1 MKKKMTTLLALMLP
15 VALMAQSWNQ
25 EKYPDYDPTFSNP
38 DPALVEFVAKM
49 KRTTEGQ
56 SLTPKKA
63 RAIADQLGLPDHVNN
78 ANTKYFPPVFNQDGG
93 SCGSASRI
101 AYMFTH
107 EINSYRDVDSS
118 TPDNNY
124 PTHFVWLLTNGN
136 SNKDK
141 FVTNVGVPTSAT
153 YGGRTYSA
161 LFGNQV
167 ETNEYFGWMTGYN
180 KWLSAFG
187 NRMESPTT
195 LPYDLGT
202 EEGRLTAKAW
212 LYNHAGD
219 ESFHAGGI
227 IGLGVASGGNWQRIP
242 KTETNDAIGVT
253 NMYYVKA
260 WGTQVDHAVTM
271 VGYDDRIEFD
281 LDGNGIYGEESK
293 DEKGAWI
300 IANSWGAGWC
310 NNGFI
315 YCPYAHAGP
324 AFNTAGK
331 LTGFWYGELYH
342 TRKDYRPFRTIKLKM
357 DYSRRSELLLQVGIS
372 SDLTATT
379 PQTVIDMDH
388 FRYAGDGH
396 NGNTVPAPEVP
407 MLGRWA
413 DGKMHTEPMEFGYDV
428 TDLTSGYDRN
438 QPLKYFFIVNTKP
451 TAIGKGNIYEASII
465 DYELDREGVETP
477 FDLGVT
483 GQVEIQNI
491 GKQTIISV
499 IVNGA
504 ALNAPQNVAV
514 GKNTLTWDAPIKSG
528 HTLQGYAV
536 YHDGSQLALLPVDE
550 RTFAVH
556 ETGIYGV
563 AAVYEGKAESAQVKV
578 NTAVEKQQENQVVN
592 FKQGGF
598 SIPDIFNSSYE
609 ECTIEYYI
617 KPNSFINYN
626 NMFGPGWGTFYGH
639 CNSDGTM
646 SLGWNTGGHRIDKSS
661 QKLTRNSWTH
671 VTIVVNKNKMTLYF
685 GQNQVGTVTSNT
697 FSGLGGFG
705 NLVFSNGGSNYQD
718 ASYDEIRIWN
728 YARSVTDIKNTYNRE
743 FYGDVLPD
751 GLLAYYKGDIIE
763 VNGQSYLRD
772 CVGGHHALLTNS
784 NYAQETP
791 DRQPTLYRPKD
802 TENILSINSPS
813 EKVCAGI
820 PVTLT
825 TTRGDGIHTL
835 IWSIPQLGIADWHIA
850 NPSVTFP
857 ATGTYEVIAKGIDYE
872 ADGNDGVAR
881 EVSDTITIVVEAEP
895 APDASFTATAVE
907 VASGERVSF
916 SVTHPISGY
925 AYQWTMP
932 GADVET
938 VSTLSAG
945 ATYQAA
951 GTYTITL
958 LATSPSG
965 KTAQE
970 SIDVKVSEVAPEA
983 DFMVS
988 DAVVM
993 KGETVRLTSTSKHH
1007 PTEFQWT
1014 LAGTVQKTTVNNAD
1028 HYDFVTAEPGIYNV
1042 TLKATNEKGSHQKT
1056 QERAIIVTNDDS
1068 KNGLT
1073 FSQSAAQVTLS
1084 KPLFKEE
1091 STQKLTIEW
1100 WMNPSKLTSYCLG
1113 IGESTN
1119 TFMLRTDANGAMY
1132 LHNGTRT
1139 VKSDNGYVIAGQW
1152 HHYAMVFNKGTVKF
1166 FRDAKQITSVTNG
1179 GTAINLPA
1187 TFSIGTSS
1195 AQMTGSIDE
1204 FRIWQN
1210 TLTASIFE
1218 TLCNQEI
1225 VDPDYY
1231 VTGEKANYALLL
1243 YYTFNQNGGNVID
1256 ITSNGNDGIRT
1267 GFGPDGDAWGLS
1279 KGVFCLNF
1287 GNKQDDVVVDG
1298 IESVGDGQYL
1308 QGNGSNGIYDL
1319 SGRRLGS
1326 QALKPGIYIID
1337 GKKRVVQ

>member
-1 MKKKMTTLLALMLP
+1 MTTLLALMLP
-15 VALMAQSWNQ
+15 VSLMAQSWDK

-38 DPALVEFVAKM
+38 DPALVDFVAKT
-49 KRTTEGQ
+49 KRAAEGQ
-56 SLTPKKA
+56 PLTPKKA
-63 RAIADQLGLPDHVNN
+63 RAIAAQMGLPDHVNN

-107 EINSYRDVDSS
+107 EINSYRDIDSS
-118 TPDNNY
+118 TPENNY

-141 FVTNVGVPTSAT
+141 FVTNVGVPTSAI
-153 YGGRTYSA
+153 YGGRTYSM
-161 LFGNQV
+161 LFGNQA
-167 ETNEYFGWMTGYN
+167 ESNEAFGWMTGYD
-180 KWLSAFG
+180 KWLNAIG
-187 NRMESPTT
+187 NRMQAPTT

-271 VGYDDRIEFD
+271 VGYDDRVEFD
-281 LDGNGIYGEESK
+281 LDGNGIFGEEDK

-300 IANSWGAGWC
+300 IVNSWGAGWC

-331 LTGFWYGELYH
+331 LTNFWYGELYH
-342 TRKDYRPFRTIKLKM
+342 TRKDYRPFRTIKLEM
-357 DYSRRSELLLQVGIS
+357 DYSRRSEMLLQVGIS
-372 SDLTATT
+372 SDLTATK

-413 DGKMHTEPMEFGYDV
+413 DGKLHTEPMEFGYDV

-438 QPLKYFFIVNTKP
+438 QPLKYFFIVNTRS
-451 TAIGKGNIYEASII
+451 TAVGEGHIYNASII

-477 FDLGVT
+477 FDLGET
-483 GQVEIQNI
+483 GQVEIQNA

-504 ALNAPQNVAV
+504 ALNAPQNVV
-514 GKNTLTWDAPIKSG
+514 IGQNILSWTAPVKSG

-536 YHDGSQLALLPVDE
+536 YRDGNLLARLSTDE
-550 RTFAVH
+550 HTFAVN
-556 ETGIYGV
+556 ESGIYGV
-563 AAVYEGKAESAQVKV
+563 TALYEGNAESAQVKV
-578 NTAVEKQQENQVVN
+578 NTTVEKQQENQVVN

-598 SIPDIFNSSYE
+598 SIPDIFNGSYE

-626 NMFGPGWGTFYGH
+626 NMYGPGWGTFYAH

-646 SLGWNTGGHRIDKSS
+646 SVGWNTGGHRIDKSS
-661 QKLTRNSWTH
+661 KSLTRNAWTH
-671 VTIVVNKNKMTLYF
+671 VAIVVKKNNMTLYF
-685 GQNQVGTVTSNT
+685 NQNQVGSITSNT

-705 NLVFSNGGSNYQD
+705 NLVFANGGTNYQD

-728 YARSVTDIKNTYNRE
+728 RARTATDIKNTYNRE

-751 GLLAYYKGDIIE
+751 GLMAYYKGDIIQIGD
-763 VNGQSYLRD
+763 NSYLRD

-791 DRQPTLYRPKD
+791 ATQPTLYRPKD
-802 TENILSINSPS
+802 AENILSINEPS
-813 EKVCAGI
+813 ETVYAGI

-825 TTRGDGIHTL
+825 TTRGDGIHSL
-835 IWSIPQLGIADWHIA
+835 IWNIPELNITDLSIA
-850 NPSVTFP
+850 NPSIAFP
-857 ATGTYEVIAKGIDYE
+857 TAGTYEVTVKGIDYE
-872 ADGNDGVAR
+872 ADGNEGVSR
-881 EVSDTITIVVEAEP
+881 EVTATLPIVVEAEP
-895 APDASFTATAVE
+895 ALDAAFTATGTE

-916 SVTHPISGY
+916 SVKNPVSGF

-932 GADVET
+932 GADVE
-938 VSTLSAG
+938 VANTLSAG

-951 GTYTITL
+951 GTYTVTL
-958 LATSPSG
+958 TVTSPSG
-965 KTAQE
+965 KTAKE
-970 SIDVKVSEVAPEA
+970 SIDVSVSEVMPEA
-983 DFMVS
+983 DFTISNPIVL
-988 DAVVM
+988 
-993 KGETVRLTSTSKHH
+993 KGEKVRLTSTSKHN
-1007 PTEFQWT
+1007 PTDYQWM
-1014 LAGTVQKTTVNNAD
+1014 LLGTVQNITVNNAD
-1028 HYDFVTAEPGIYNV
+1028 HYDFVPTEPGIYDV
-1042 TLKATNEKGSHQKT
+1042 TLKATNEKGSHRKT
-1056 QERAIIVTNDDS
+1056 TERAIIVTNDDS
-1068 KNGLT
+1068 KNGLS

-1084 KPLFKEE
+1084 KPLFAEE

-1113 IGESTN
+1113 IGEGVN
-1119 TFMLRTDANGAMY
+1119 TFMLRTDANGTMY
-1132 LHNGTRT
+1132 LHNGTRS
-1139 VKSDNGYVIAGQW
+1139 VNSGANYVIAGQW
-1152 HHYAMVFNKGTVKF
+1152 HHYAVVFNKGTVKF
-1166 FRDAKQITSVTNG
+1166 FRDAKQIASVSG
-1179 GTAINLPA
+1179 GGSEINLPA
-1187 TFSIGTSS
+1187 SFSIGTSS

-1204 FRIWQN
+1204 FRVWLN
-1210 TLTASIFE
+1210 TLTASILE
-1218 TLCNQEI
+1218 GICNQEMT
-1225 VDPDYY
+1225 DPEYY
-1231 VTGEKANYALLL
+1231 ITGEKSNYGLLL
-1243 YYTFNQNGGNVID
+1243 YYTFNQSGGNVTD
-1256 ITSNGNDGIRT
+1256 VTSNGNDGIRT

-1287 GNKQDDVVVDG
+1287 GSKQGDVVVDG
-1298 IESVGDGQYL
+1298 IEEVDAELHL
-1308 QGNGSNGIYDL
+1308 QGDARKGIYDL
-1319 SGRRLGS
+1319 SGRRISGQS
-1326 QALKPGIYIID
+1326 LKPGIYIVD
-1337 GKKRVVQ
+1337 GKKRVIR